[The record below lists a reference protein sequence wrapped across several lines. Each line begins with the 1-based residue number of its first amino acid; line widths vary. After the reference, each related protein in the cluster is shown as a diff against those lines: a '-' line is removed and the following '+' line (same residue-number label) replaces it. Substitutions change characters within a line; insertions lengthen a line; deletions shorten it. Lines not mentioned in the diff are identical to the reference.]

1 MARCLGTSR
10 KSGIRCKSPAMTGR
24 KFCRLHG
31 GKRPLP
37 GLTHPNYKYGL
48 YSSALPNNLAETAAR
63 SASDPN
69 ILMLNEAIGA
79 LDSRLVQLM
88 KGLSDD
94 EAGRRAWSEMR
105 QLVEALEE
113 YIDQENTTMKNRTF
127 RQMYNLLESQFR
139 ESSIWEEI
147 YSGFEIRRRLVE
159 TETKRREKAANIMH
173 ADQAMVF
180 MHQVVVAIRR
190 HVIDFRTLE
199 AIANDLTM
207 IAHRQGIDASPLD
220 GIDHPDDLAYVLE
233 QTG

>member
-1 MARCLGTSR
+1 
-10 KSGIRCKSPAMTGR
+10 
-24 KFCRLHG
+24 
-31 GKRPLP
+31 
-37 GLTHPNYKYGL
+37 
-48 YSSALPNNLAETAAR
+48 
-63 SASDPN
+63 
-69 ILMLNEAIGA
+69 
-79 LDSRLVQLM
+79 M
-88 KGLSDD
+88 KGLSED

-190 HVIDFRTLE
+190 HVIDYKTLL

-220 GIDHPDDLAYVLE
+220 GIDNPDDLAYVLE